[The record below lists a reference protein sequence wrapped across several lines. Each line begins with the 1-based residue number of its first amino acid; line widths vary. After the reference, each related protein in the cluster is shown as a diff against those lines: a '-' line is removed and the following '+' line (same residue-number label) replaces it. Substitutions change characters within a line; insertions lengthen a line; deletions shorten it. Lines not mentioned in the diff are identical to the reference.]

1 MAFAAIIY
9 FRTLESIKSMNRHTF
24 PLDQATH
31 DFIELHNLLKLL
43 GFAPSG
49 GAAKAMV
56 AEGLVTVDGEV
67 EMRKTRKLRVGQVV
81 RVADEEISIV
91 ELTA

>member
-1 MAFAAIIY
+1 
-9 FRTLESIKSMNRHTF
+9 
-24 PLDQATH
+24 
-31 DFIELHNLLKLL
+31 
-43 GFAPSG
+43 
-49 GAAKAMV
+49 MV
-56 AEGLVTVDGEV
+56 AEGMVTVDGEV